1 MIRQSIV
8 IAALLVIAAARTTA
22 VAQDKPSF
30 KVPILITSAGQ
41 SADVTL
47 AGSLCKKANLEAK
60 ALPSAAP
67 SDLKGVNTLLIVP
80 GFSSK
85 GLGAAGTSKEDE
97 MERIKK
103 LIAAA
108 RSAKIPILVMHIGGM
123 ARRGTQSD
131 DFNRTAVEAAR
142 QLIVVKQGN
151 EDGFFTA
158 LAAEHHIRIEVVD
171 KIAGVLPPLTA
182 AFK

>member
-1 MIRQSIV
+1 MIRHTLI
-8 IAALLVIAAARTTA
+8 IAMLTVFAGALTTT
-22 VAQDKPSF
+22 VAQEKQSF

-60 ALPSAAP
+60 ALPSAVPA
-67 SDLKGVNTLLIVP
+67 DLKGVNTLLIVP

-97 MERIKK
+97 MQRVRT

-108 RSAKIPILVMHIGGM
+108 RSAKIPILVIHIGGM

-142 QLIVVKQGN
+142 HLIVVKQGN

-171 KIAGVLPPLTA
+171 KIAAVLPPLTA

>member
-1 MIRQSIV
+1 MIRHTLVVAVIV
-8 IAALLVIAAARTTA
+8 VIAAALMTA

-60 ALPSAAP
+60 ALPSAVPA
-67 SDLKGVNTLLIVP
+67 DLKGVNTLLIVP

-97 MERIKK
+97 MERVKK

-108 RSAKIPILVMHIGGM
+108 QSAKIPILVMHIGGV
-123 ARRGTQSD
+123 ARRGAQSD

-142 QLIVVKQGN
+142 HLIVVKQGN

-158 LAAEHHIRIEVVD
+158 LAAEHHLRIEVVD
-171 KIAGVLPPLTA
+171 KIAAVLPPLTA